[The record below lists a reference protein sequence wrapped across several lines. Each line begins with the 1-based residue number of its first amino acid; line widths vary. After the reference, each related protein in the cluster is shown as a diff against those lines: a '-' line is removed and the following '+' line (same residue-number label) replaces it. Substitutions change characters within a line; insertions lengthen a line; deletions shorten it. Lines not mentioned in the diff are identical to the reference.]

1 MKISK
6 SLLSAIAAGIVMTA
20 ATSCDKSEVIDSER
34 ATTEATEG
42 ERGNETNP
50 TWCGNGN
57 NSDNCPACGMG

>member
-20 ATSCDKSEVIDSER
+20 ATSCDKSEVIESER

-42 ERGNETNP
+42 DKGDNNAQ
-50 TWCGNGN
+50 CGN
-57 NSDNCPACGMG
+57 DNRD